1 MDEQLN
7 AREQGDI
14 KNNGDA
20 VNPGGE
26 GLGSHDGARPAGRI
40 ECIKAWASNHR
51 RESLAIMGLAAVV
64 LVLLGFTLGWFV
76 DANRG
81 STVGK
86 IKGPAELKVL
96 GPNATATEQIDLSYN
111 PEYGD
116 TKTGNTVTLKRPFC
130 VQTGGDGFELQLAN
144 TTNIKGLTIELY
156 KAENTG
162 PVDTPDVRG
171 TAGGK
176 SYSWRAS
183 GTDLLASF
191 TPINIADDGLAIET
205 DVTTTDSSDQT
216 FERYDKIQRNAR
228 PLYRYKEFDKSEL
241 NAKTLDGSSG
251 NDTLNFI
258 IKLSWDESAKETD
271 VIYLIA
277 RNTSGK

>member
-14 KNNGDA
+14 KNNGGT
-20 VNPGGE
+20 VSPGDE
-26 GLGSHDGARPAGRI
+26 GLGSRGEARPVGRI
-40 ECIKAWASNHR
+40 ERIKAWMSNHR
-51 RESLAIMGLAAVV
+51 RESLAIIGLAAVL
-64 LVLLGFTLGWFV
+64 LVVLGFTLGWFV

-86 IKGPAELKVL
+86 IKAPAELKVL

-144 TTNIKGLTIELY
+144 TTNITGLTIELY
-156 KAENTG
+156 KAENT
-162 PVDTPDVRG
+162 PALQTPDVSG
-171 TAGGK
+171 TAGGN
-176 SYSWRAS
+176 SYSWKAS
-183 GTDLLASF
+183 GTDLLTSF
-191 TPINIADDGLAIET
+191 TFINKANDDLATEP
-205 DVTTTDSSDQT
+205 DAGASDPT
-216 FERYDKIQRNAR
+216 FKDYQSVQRNAR
-228 PLYRYKEFDKSEL
+228 PLYRYKKFDKSEL

>member
-14 KNNGDA
+14 KHSKGAANHGGD
-20 VNPGGE
+20 GF
-26 GLGSHDGARPAGRI
+26 GSHGEARSASRVVR
-40 ECIKAWASNHR
+40 IKAWVSDHR
-51 RESLAIMGLAAVV
+51 RESLAIMGLLAVL
-64 LVLLGFTLGWFV
+64 LVLLGLTLGWFV

-86 IKGPAELKVL
+86 IKEPAELKVL
-96 GPNATATEQIDLSYN
+96 GPNATAAEQIDLSYN

-156 KAENTG
+156 KAENALALQ
-162 PVDTPDVRG
+162 TPDVSG
-171 TAGGK
+171 TALGK
-176 SYSWRAS
+176 TYSWK
-183 GTDLLASF
+183 TTEEELLKSF
-191 TPINIADDGLAIET
+191 TLINDPVPGA
-205 DVTTTDSSDQT
+205 SDPT
-216 FERYDKIQRNAR
+216 FKDYQSVQRNAR
-228 PLYRYKEFDKSEL
+228 PLYRFKEFSKSEL
-241 NAKTLDGSSG
+241 NAKTLDSSTG

>member
-14 KNNGDA
+14 KHNEGA
-20 VNPGGE
+20 ANPGGN
-26 GLGSHDGARPAGRI
+26 GFGSHGEARPVGRI
-40 ECIKAWASNHR
+40 ECIKTWTSNHR
-51 RESLAIMGLAAVV
+51 RESLAIMGLLAVL
-64 LVLLGFTLGWFV
+64 LVLLGLTLGWFV

-86 IKGPAELKVL
+86 IKEPAELKVL
-96 GPNATATEQIDLSYN
+96 GPNATAAEQIDLSYS

-156 KAENTG
+156 KAENQG
-162 PVDTPDVRG
+162 LGDTPDVSG

-176 SYSWRAS
+176 PYSWKMS
-183 GTDLLASF
+183 ETDLLKSF
-191 TPINIADDGLAIET
+191 TPINDPGDGLAAVPGEGA
-205 DVTTTDSSDQT
+205 SDPT
-216 FERYDKIQRNAR
+216 FKDYQNVQRNAR
-228 PLYRYKEFDKSEL
+228 PLYRFKVFSKSEL
-241 NAKTLDGSSG
+241 NAKTLDGSNG
-251 NDTLNFI
+251 KDTLNFI

>member
-14 KNNGDA
+14 KHNEEVVNSGDD
-20 VNPGGE
+20 GF
-26 GLGSHDGARPAGRI
+26 GSHGEARPAGRI
-40 ECIKAWASNHR
+40 ERIETWVSGHR
-51 RESLAIMGLAAVV
+51 RESLAIMGLVAVL
-64 LVLLGFTLGWFV
+64 LVLLGLTLGWFV
-76 DANRG
+76 DANRA

-86 IKGPAELKVL
+86 IKEPAELKVL

-111 PEYGD
+111 PKYGD
-116 TKTGNTVTLKRPFC
+116 TKIGNTVTLKRPFC

-144 TTNIKGLTIELY
+144 TTNITGLTIELY
-156 KAENTG
+156 KAEDTG
-162 PVDTPDVRG
+162 LGDAPDVSG

-176 SYSWRAS
+176 PYSWKMS
-183 GTDLLASF
+183 GTDLLKSF
-191 TPINIADDGLAIET
+191 TPINDPGDGLAAVPGEGA
-205 DVTTTDSSDQT
+205 SDPT
-216 FERYDKIQRNAR
+216 FKDYQNVQRNAR
-228 PLYRYKEFDKSEL
+228 PLYRYKKFGKSEL
-241 NAKTLDGSSG
+241 NAKTLDSSTG

-258 IKLSWDESAKETD
+258 IKLSWDESTKETD

>member
-7 AREQGDI
+7 AHEQGDI
-14 KNNGDA
+14 KNNGG
-20 VNPGGE
+20 VMNPGGE
-26 GLGSHDGARPAGRI
+26 GLGSHGEARSVGRI
-40 ECIKAWASNHR
+40 ERIKAWASSHR
-51 RESLAIMGLAAVV
+51 RESLAIIGLAAVL
-64 LVLLGFTLGWFV
+64 LVVLGFTLGWFV

-86 IKGPAELKVL
+86 IKAPAELKVL

-144 TTNIKGLTIELY
+144 TTNINGLTIELY
-156 KAENTG
+156 KAENT
-162 PVDTPDVRG
+162 PALQTPDANG
-171 TAGGK
+171 AAGGK
-176 SYSWRAS
+176 SYSWKAT
-183 GTDLLASF
+183 GEDLLKGF
-191 TPINIADDGLAIET
+191 TSINEADDGLAIET

-241 NAKTLDGSSG
+241 NAKTLDGSTG

>member
-14 KNNGDA
+14 KHNEGA
-20 VNPGGE
+20 ANPGGN
-26 GLGSHDGARPAGRI
+26 GFGSHGEARPTGRI
-40 ECIKAWASNHR
+40 ERIKAWVSGHR
-51 RESLAIMGLAAVV
+51 RESLAIMGLLAVL
-64 LVLLGFTLGWFV
+64 LVLLGLTLGWFV

-86 IKGPAELKVL
+86 IKEPAELKVL

-116 TKTGNTVTLKRPFC
+116 TKTGNTVTLKRAFC

-144 TTNIKGLTIELY
+144 TTNITGLTIELY
-156 KAENTG
+156 KAEDTG
-162 PVDTPDVRG
+162 PGDAPDVRG
-171 TAGGK
+171 IAGGK
-176 SYSWRAS
+176 PYSWKMYE
-183 GTDLLASF
+183 TDLLKSF
-191 TPINIADDGLAIET
+191 TPIEDPGEGA
-205 DVTTTDSSDQT
+205 SDPT
-216 FERYDKIQRNAR
+216 FKDYQNVQRNAR
-228 PLYRYKEFDKSEL
+228 PLYRYKKFGKSEL
-241 NAKTLDGSSG
+241 NAKTLDGSTG

-258 IKLSWDESAKETD
+258 IKLSRDESAKETD

>member
-7 AREQGDI
+7 AREQGEI
-14 KNNGDA
+14 KNNGGTM
-20 VNPGGE
+20 NPGGE
-26 GLGSHDGARPAGRI
+26 GLGSPGEARPVGRI
-40 ECIKAWASNHR
+40 ERIKAWASNHR
-51 RESLAIMGLAAVV
+51 RESLAIMGLAAVL
-64 LVLLGFTLGWFV
+64 LVVLGFTLGWFV

-86 IKGPAELKVL
+86 IKEPAELKVL

-116 TKTGNTVTLKRPFC
+116 TKTGNTVTLKRAFC

-144 TTNIKGLTIELY
+144 TTNIEGLTIELY
-156 KAENTG
+156 KAENAG
-162 PVDTPDVRG
+162 LGDTPDVSG
-171 TAGGK
+171 TAGSR
-176 SYSWRAS
+176 SYSWKAS
-183 GTDLLASF
+183 GADLLTSFKFINKANNDLATEPDAGASD
-191 TPINIADDGLAIET
+191 P
-205 DVTTTDSSDQT
+205 T
-216 FERYDKIQRNAR
+216 FKDYQSVQRNAR
-228 PLYRYKEFDKSEL
+228 PLYRYKVFGESEL
-241 NAKTLDGSSG
+241 NAKTLNDTNG

>member
-14 KNNGDA
+14 KHNEGA
-20 VNPGGE
+20 ANPGGN
-26 GLGSHDGARPAGRI
+26 GFGSHGEARPAGRI
-40 ECIKAWASNHR
+40 ERIEAWVSDHR
-51 RESLAIMGLAAVV
+51 RESLAIMGLLAVLLVV
-64 LVLLGFTLGWFV
+64 LGLTLGWFV

-86 IKGPAELKVL
+86 IKEPAELKVL

-116 TKTGNTVTLKRPFC
+116 TKTGNTVALKRPFC

-144 TTNIKGLTIELY
+144 TTNIEGLTIELY
-156 KAENTG
+156 KAENPG
-162 PVDTPDVRG
+162 LGDTSDVSG

-176 SYSWRAS
+176 PYSWKMS
-183 GTDLLASF
+183 GTDLLTSF
-191 TPINIADDGLAIET
+191 KPINGAGDGLAT
-205 DVTTTDSSDQT
+205 VPVAGANDPT
-216 FERYDKIQRNAR
+216 FKDHQNVQRNAR
-228 PLYRYKEFDKSEL
+228 PLYRYKKFGKSEL
-241 NAKTLDGSSG
+241 NAKTLDGSNG
-251 NDTLNFI
+251 KDTLNFI
-258 IKLSWDESAKETD
+258 IKLSWDESTKETD

-277 RNTSGK
+277 RNTSGE

>member
-14 KNNGDA
+14 KNNGGPM
-20 VNPGGE
+20 NPDGE
-26 GLGSHDGARPAGRI
+26 GLGSHGEARPVGRV

-51 RESLAIMGLAAVV
+51 RESLAIMGLAAVL
-64 LVLLGFTLGWFV
+64 LVVLGFTLGWFV

-86 IKGPAELKVL
+86 IKEPAELKVL

-156 KAENTG
+156 KAGDT
-162 PVDTPDVRG
+162 PAPQTPDVSG
-171 TAGGK
+171 TAGGEF
-176 SYSWRAS
+176 YSWKAS
-183 GTDLLASF
+183 GANLLSSFKFINKANNDLATEPDAGASD
-191 TPINIADDGLAIET
+191 P
-205 DVTTTDSSDQT
+205 T
-216 FERYDKIQRNAR
+216 FKDYQSVQRNAR
-228 PLYRYKEFDKSEL
+228 PLYRYKVFGESEL
-241 NAKTLDGSSG
+241 NAKTLSDTNG

>member
-7 AREQGDI
+7 AHEQGDV
-14 KNNGDA
+14 KNNGGTMA
-20 VNPGGE
+20 PGGE
-26 GLGSHDGARPAGRI
+26 GIGSHGEARPVGRI
-40 ECIKAWASNHR
+40 ERIKAWTSNHR
-51 RESLAIMGLAAVV
+51 RESLAIMGLAAVLFV
-64 LVLLGFTLGWFV
+64 VLGFTLGWFV

-86 IKGPAELKVL
+86 IKEPAELKVL

-156 KAENTG
+156 KAG
-162 PVDTPDVRG
+162 DTPAPQAPDVSG

-176 SYSWRAS
+176 SYRWKTS
-183 GTDLLASF
+183 GTDLLTDF
-191 TPINIADDGLAIET
+191 KFINKADDDLATEA
-205 DVTTTDSSDQT
+205 DVTASDSSDQT
-216 FERYDKIQRNAR
+216 FGRYGNIQRNAR
-228 PLYRYKEFDKSEL
+228 PLYRYKVFDKTEL
-241 NAKTLDGSSG
+241 NAKTLDGSTG

>member
-7 AREQGDI
+7 TREQGDI
-14 KNNGDA
+14 KTNEGA
-20 VNPGGE
+20 MNPAAE
-26 GLGSHDGARPAGRI
+26 GLGSSGEARPVGRI
-40 ECIKAWASNHR
+40 ECIRTWVSNHR
-51 RESLAIMGLAAVV
+51 RESLAIMGLAAVL
-64 LVLLGFTLGWFV
+64 LVVLGFTLGWFV
-76 DANRG
+76 NANRG

-96 GPNATATEQIDLSYN
+96 GPNATAIEQIDLSYN

-144 TTNIKGLTIELY
+144 TTNIAGLNIELY

-162 PVDTPDVRG
+162 LTDTPDVSG

-176 SYSWRAS
+176 PYSRKAS
-183 GTDLLASF
+183 GANLLQDFTFINKAPDDLA
-191 TPINIADDGLAIET
+191 TVT
-205 DVTTTDSSDQT
+205 DVTAPDSSDQT
-216 FERYDKIQRNAR
+216 FERYGNIQRNAR
-228 PLYRYKEFDKSEL
+228 PLYRYKLFDKNEL
-241 NAKTLDGSSG
+241 NAKTLDDSTG

-258 IKLSWDESAKETD
+258 IELSWDESAKETD

>member
-7 AREQGDI
+7 AREQGYI
-14 KNNGDA
+14 KHNEGA
-20 VNPGGE
+20 ANPGGN
-26 GLGSHDGARPAGRI
+26 GFGSHGEARPAGRI
-40 ECIKAWASNHR
+40 ERIKAWVSGHR
-51 RESLAIMGLAAVV
+51 RESLAIMGLLTVL
-64 LVLLGFTLGWFV
+64 LVLLGLTLGWFV

-86 IKGPAELKVL
+86 IKEPAELKVL

-116 TKTGNTVTLKRPFC
+116 TKTGNTVTLKRAFC

-144 TTNIKGLTIELY
+144 TTNITGLTIELY
-156 KAENTG
+156 RAENTSALQ
-162 PVDTPDVRG
+162 TPDVSG
-171 TAGGK
+171 TADGK
-176 SYSWRAS
+176 SYSWKAT
-183 GTDLLASF
+183 GENLLTSF
-191 TPINIADDGLAIET
+191 EYINKENDGLAAVPGEGA
-205 DVTTTDSSDQT
+205 SDPT
-216 FERYDKIQRNAR
+216 FKDYQNVQRNAR
-228 PLYRYKEFDKSEL
+228 PLYRYKKFGKSEL
-241 NAKTLDGSSG
+241 NAKTLDGSTD

>member
-7 AREQGDI
+7 AHEQGDV
-14 KNNGDA
+14 KNNGGTM
-20 VNPGGE
+20 NPGGE
-26 GLGSHDGARPAGRI
+26 GLGSHGEVRPVSRV
-40 ECIKAWASNHR
+40 ERIKAWASDHR
-51 RESLAIMGLAAVV
+51 RESLAIMGLAAVL
-64 LVLLGFTLGWFV
+64 LVVLGFTLGWFV

-86 IKGPAELKVL
+86 IKEPAELKVL

-116 TKTGNTVTLKRPFC
+116 TKIGSTVTLKRPFC

-144 TTNIKGLTIELY
+144 TTNIAGLNIELY
-156 KAENTG
+156 KAEDASLG
-162 PVDTPDVRG
+162 DTPDVSG

-176 SYSWRAS
+176 PYSWKAS
-183 GTDLLASF
+183 GEDLLTSF
-191 TPINIADDGLAIET
+191 TFINKANNGLAAVPDEGT
-205 DVTTTDSSDQT
+205 SDPT
-216 FERYDKIQRNAR
+216 FKGYQNVQRNAR
-228 PLYRYKEFDKSEL
+228 PLYRYKVFDKTEL
-241 NAKTLDGSSG
+241 NAKTLDGSTGS
-251 NDTLNFI
+251 DTLNFI

-277 RNTSGK
+277 RNTSGE

>member
-14 KNNGDA
+14 KNNGGT

-26 GLGSHDGARPAGRI
+26 GLGSHGGARPVGRI
-40 ECIKAWASNHR
+40 ERVKAWASNHR

-76 DANRG
+76 DANRS

-96 GPNATATEQIDLSYN
+96 GPNAAATEQIDLSYN

-144 TTNIKGLTIELY
+144 TTNINGLTIELY
-156 KAENTG
+156 KAENT
-162 PVDTPDVRG
+162 PALQTPDVNG
-171 TAGGK
+171 AAGGK
-176 SYSWRAS
+176 SYSWKAT
-183 GTDLLASF
+183 GEDLLKGF
-191 TPINIADDGLAIET
+191 TSINNADDGLAIET

-241 NAKTLDGSSG
+241 NAKTLDGSTG

>member
-7 AREQGDI
+7 ASEQGDI
-14 KNNGDA
+14 KHNEGA
-20 VNPGGE
+20 ASPGGDGF
-26 GLGSHDGARPAGRI
+26 GLHGEARPVGRV
-40 ECIKAWASNHR
+40 ECIKAWVSSHR
-51 RESLAIMGLAAVV
+51 RESLAIMGLVAVV
-64 LVLLGFTLGWFV
+64 FVLLGLTLGWFV

-86 IKGPAELKVL
+86 IKEPAELKVL
-96 GPNATATEQIDLSYN
+96 GPNATATEQVDLSYN

-116 TKTGNTVTLKRPFC
+116 TKTGNTVTLMRPFC

-144 TTNIKGLTIELY
+144 TTNITGLTIELY
-156 KAENTG
+156 KAENT
-162 PVDTPDVRG
+162 PALQMPDVNG

-176 SYSWRAS
+176 SYSWKATGENLLTSFEYINKENDGPAAVPVPGAS
-183 GTDLLASF
+183 D
-191 TPINIADDGLAIET
+191 P
-205 DVTTTDSSDQT
+205 T
-216 FERYDKIQRNAR
+216 FKDYQNVQRNAR
-228 PLYRYKEFDKSEL
+228 PLYRYKKFGKSEL
-241 NAKTLDGSSG
+241 NAKTLDNSTG

-258 IKLSWDESAKETD
+258 IKLSWDESTKETD

>member
-14 KNNGDA
+14 KHNEGA
-20 VNPGGE
+20 ANPGGD
-26 GLGSHDGARPAGRI
+26 GFGSHGEVRPAGRI
-40 ECIKAWASNHR
+40 ERIKTWVSGHR
-51 RESLAIMGLAAVV
+51 RESLAIMGLVAVL
-64 LVLLGFTLGWFV
+64 LVLLGLTLGWFV

-86 IKGPAELKVL
+86 IKEPAELKVL
-96 GPNATATEQIDLSYN
+96 GPNATAAEQIDLSYN

-116 TKTGNTVTLKRPFC
+116 TKIGNTVTLKRPFC

-144 TTNIKGLTIELY
+144 TTNIAGLNIELY
-156 KAENTG
+156 KAEDASLG
-162 PVDTPDVRG
+162 DTPDVSG

-176 SYSWRAS
+176 PYSWKAS
-183 GTDLLASF
+183 GEDLLTSF
-191 TPINIADDGLAIET
+191 TFINKANNGLATEP
-205 DVTTTDSSDQT
+205 DAGASDPT
-216 FERYDKIQRNAR
+216 FKDYQNVQRNAR
-228 PLYRYKEFDKSEL
+228 PLYRYKVFDKSEL
-241 NAKTLDGSSG
+241 NAKTLGDTTG

>member
-7 AREQGDI
+7 AREQGYI
-14 KNNGDA
+14 KHNEDVVNSGGD
-20 VNPGGE
+20 GF
-26 GLGSHDGARPAGRI
+26 GSHGEARPAGRI
-40 ECIKAWASNHR
+40 ERIKTWVSGHR
-51 RESLAIMGLAAVV
+51 RESLAIMGLVAVL
-64 LVLLGFTLGWFV
+64 LVLLGLTLGWFV

-86 IKGPAELKVL
+86 IKEPAELKVL

-116 TKTGNTVTLKRPFC
+116 TKTGNTVTLRRPFC

-144 TTNIKGLTIELY
+144 TTNIEGLTIELY
-156 KAENTG
+156 KAENT
-162 PVDTPDVRG
+162 PALQTPDVSG
-171 TAGGK
+171 TAGGRPYK
-176 SYSWRAS
+176 WKAS

-191 TPINIADDGLAIET
+191 TPINDAGDGLATVPVEGAN
-205 DVTTTDSSDQT
+205 DLT
-216 FERYDKIQRNAR
+216 FKDYQKVQRNAR
-228 PLYRYKEFDKSEL
+228 PLYRFKVFNKDEL
-241 NAKTLDGSSG
+241 NAKTLDGSTG

>member
-14 KNNGDA
+14 KNNGGTVSPVD
-20 VNPGGE
+20 E
-26 GLGSHDGARPAGRI
+26 GLGSHGEARPVGRI
-40 ECIKAWASNHR
+40 ERIKAWASNHR

-86 IKGPAELKVL
+86 IKAPAELKVL

-130 VQTGGDGFELQLAN
+130 VQTGGDGFEMQLAN
-144 TTNIKGLTIELY
+144 TTNITGLTIELY
-156 KAENTG
+156 KAENAD
-162 PVDTPDVRG
+162 PVDTPDVSG

-176 SYSWRAS
+176 PYRWKAS
-183 GTDLLASF
+183 GTDLLTSF
-191 TPINIADDGLAIET
+191 TFINKANDDLATEP
-205 DVTTTDSSDQT
+205 DAGASDPT
-216 FERYDKIQRNAR
+216 FKDYQSVQRNAR
-228 PLYRYKEFDKSEL
+228 PLYRYKKFDKSEL

>member
-7 AREQGDI
+7 AHEQGDV
-14 KNNGDA
+14 KNNGGTMNSG
-20 VNPGGE
+20 VE
-26 GLGSHDGARPAGRI
+26 GLSSHGEARPASRV
-40 ECIKAWASNHR
+40 ERIKAWTSNHR
-51 RESLAIMGLAAVV
+51 RESLAIMGLAAVL
-64 LVLLGFTLGWFV
+64 LVVLGFTLGWFV

-86 IKGPAELKVL
+86 IKEPAELKVL

-156 KAENTG
+156 KAGDT
-162 PVDTPDVRG
+162 PAPQTPDVSG

-176 SYSWRAS
+176 SYRWKTS
-183 GTDLLASF
+183 GTDLLTDF
-191 TPINIADDGLAIET
+191 KFINKADDDLATET
-205 DVTTTDSSDQT
+205 DVTASDSSDQT
-216 FERYDKIQRNAR
+216 FGRYGNIQRNAR
-228 PLYRYKEFDKSEL
+228 PLYRYKVFDKTEL
-241 NAKTLDGSSG
+241 NAKTLSDTNG

>member
-14 KNNGDA
+14 KNNGGA

-26 GLGSHDGARPAGRI
+26 GLGSRGGARPAGRI
-40 ECIKAWASNHR
+40 ERIKAWASNHR

-96 GPNATATEQIDLSYN
+96 GPNATAVEQIDLSYN
-111 PEYGD
+111 SEYGD

-144 TTNIKGLTIELY
+144 TTNIEGLTIELY
-156 KAENTG
+156 KAENAG
-162 PVDTPDVRG
+162 PVDTPDVSG
-171 TAGGK
+171 TAGGEPYRWK
-176 SYSWRAS
+176 AF
-183 GTDLLASF
+183 GTDLLKDF
-191 TPINIADDGLAIET
+191 TFINKPDDDLAIEA
-205 DVTTTDSSDQT
+205 DVTATDSSDQT
-216 FERYDKIQRNAR
+216 FGRYGNIQRNAR
-228 PLYRYKEFDKSEL
+228 PLYRYKVFGNSEL
-241 NAKTLDGSSG
+241 NAKTLGDTTG

>member
-7 AREQGDI
+7 AREQGEI
-14 KNNGDA
+14 KNNGGA
-20 VNPGGE
+20 VNPGDE
-26 GLGSHDGARPAGRI
+26 GLGSHGEARPVDRI
-40 ECIKAWASNHR
+40 ERIKAWASNHR
-51 RESLAIMGLAAVV
+51 RESLAITGLVAVL
-64 LVLLGFTLGWFV
+64 LVVLGFTLGWFV

-86 IKGPAELKVL
+86 IKEPAELKVL

-156 KAENTG
+156 KAENAVLG
-162 PVDTPDVRG
+162 DTPDVSG
-171 TAGGK
+171 TAGGR
-176 SYSWRAS
+176 SYGWKAS
-183 GTDLLASF
+183 GADLLTSF
-191 TPINIADDGLAIET
+191 KFINKADDGLATEP
-205 DVTTTDSSDQT
+205 DAGASDPT
-216 FERYDKIQRNAR
+216 FKDYQSVQRNAR

-241 NAKTLDGSSG
+241 NAKALDDSTD

>member
-14 KNNGDA
+14 KNNGGA
-20 VNPGGE
+20 VNPGDE
-26 GLGSHDGARPAGRI
+26 GLGSRGGARPVGRI
-40 ECIKAWASNHR
+40 ERIKTWASNHR

-96 GPNATATEQIDLSYN
+96 GPNATAVEQIDLSYN
-111 PEYGD
+111 SEYGD

-144 TTNIKGLTIELY
+144 TTNIKGLSIKLY
-156 KAENTG
+156 KAKDTG
-162 PVDTPDVRG
+162 PGDTSDVSG
-171 TAGGK
+171 AAGGK
-176 SYSWRAS
+176 PYSWKAS
-183 GTDLLASF
+183 GADLLKDF
-191 TPINIADDGLAIET
+191 TFINEADDGLAIET
-205 DVTTTDSSDQT
+205 DVTATDSSDQT
-216 FERYDKIQRNAR
+216 FGRYGNIQRNAR
-228 PLYRYKEFDKSEL
+228 PLYRYKVFGNSEL
-241 NAKTLDGSSG
+241 NAKTLGDTTG

-258 IKLSWDESAKETD
+258 IKLSWDESAKEAD

>member
-14 KNNGDA
+14 KNNGGA

-26 GLGSHDGARPAGRI
+26 GLGSRGEACPAGRI
-40 ECIKAWASNHR
+40 ERIEAWASNHR

-76 DANRG
+76 DANRS

-144 TTNIKGLTIELY
+144 TTNINGLTIELY
-156 KAENTG
+156 KAENT
-162 PVDTPDVRG
+162 PALQTPDVNG
-171 TAGGK
+171 AAGGK
-176 SYSWRAS
+176 SYSWKAT
-183 GTDLLASF
+183 GEDLLKGF
-191 TPINIADDGLAIET
+191 TSINETDDGLAIET

-241 NAKTLDGSSG
+241 NAKTLDGSTG

>member
-14 KNNGDA
+14 KHNEGA
-20 VNPGGE
+20 ANPGGD
-26 GLGSHDGARPAGRI
+26 GFGSHGEVRPAGRI
-40 ECIKAWASNHR
+40 ERIKTWVSGHR
-51 RESLAIMGLAAVV
+51 RESLAIMGLVAVL
-64 LVLLGFTLGWFV
+64 LVLLGLTLGWFV

-86 IKGPAELKVL
+86 IKEPAELKVL
-96 GPNATATEQIDLSYN
+96 GPNATAAEQIDLSYN
-111 PEYGD
+111 PKYGD
-116 TKTGNTVTLKRPFC
+116 TKTDNTVTLKRPFC

-144 TTNIKGLTIELY
+144 TTNIRGLTIELY
-156 KAENTG
+156 KAEDAVGDT
-162 PVDTPDVRG
+162 VDVSG

-176 SYSWRAS
+176 SYSWKATGENLLTSFEYINKANDDLATEPGVGAS
-183 GTDLLASF
+183 D
-191 TPINIADDGLAIET
+191 P
-205 DVTTTDSSDQT
+205 T
-216 FERYDKIQRNAR
+216 FKDYQNVQRNAR
-228 PLYRYKEFDKSEL
+228 PLYRFKVFNKDEL
-241 NAKTLDGSSG
+241 NAKTLDGSTG

>member
-14 KNNGDA
+14 KNNGGT
-20 VNPGGE
+20 VNLGGE
-26 GLGSHDGARPAGRI
+26 GLGSHGGARPAGRI
-40 ECIKAWASNHR
+40 ERIKTWASSHR
-51 RESLAIMGLAAVV
+51 RESLAITGLVAVL
-64 LVLLGFTLGWFV
+64 LVVLGFTLGWFV

-86 IKGPAELKVL
+86 IKEPAELKVL
-96 GPNATATEQIDLSYN
+96 GPNATAAEQIDLSYN

-116 TKTGNTVTLKRPFC
+116 TKTSNTVTLKRPFC

-144 TTNIKGLTIELY
+144 TTNITGLTIELY
-156 KAENTG
+156 KAEDAG
-162 PVDTPDVRG
+162 PGDTVDVSG
-171 TAGGK
+171 TAGGE
-176 SYSWRAS
+176 SYSWKKS
-183 GTDLLASF
+183 GVDLLKDF
-191 TPINIADDGLAIET
+191 KFINNADDGLAT
-205 DVTTTDSSDQT
+205 VPDAGASDPT
-216 FERYDKIQRNAR
+216 FKDYQSVQRNAR
-228 PLYRYKEFDKSEL
+228 PLYRYKEFDKGEL
-241 NAKTLDGSSG
+241 NAKTLSDTNG

>member
-7 AREQGDI
+7 AHEQGEI
-14 KNNGDA
+14 KNNGGA
-20 VNPGGE
+20 MNPGDE
-26 GLGSHDGARPAGRI
+26 GIGSHGEARPVGRI
-40 ECIKAWASNHR
+40 ERIKAWASSHR
-51 RESLAIMGLAAVV
+51 RESLAIMGLAAVL
-64 LVLLGFTLGWFV
+64 LVVLGFTLGWFV
-76 DANRG
+76 DANHG

-86 IKGPAELKVL
+86 IKAPAELKVL

-111 PEYGD
+111 PECGD

-156 KAENTG
+156 KAEDASLG
-162 PVDTPDVRG
+162 ETPDVSG
-171 TAGGK
+171 TAGGN
-176 SYSWRAS
+176 SYSWKAS
-183 GTDLLASF
+183 GTDLLTSF
-191 TPINIADDGLAIET
+191 TFINKANDDLATEP
-205 DVTTTDSSDQT
+205 VEGAGDST
-216 FERYDKIQRNAR
+216 FKDYQSVQRNAR

-241 NAKTLDGSSG
+241 NAKTLDDSTG
-251 NDTLNFI
+251 NDTFNFI

>member
-7 AREQGDI
+7 ACEQGDT
-14 KNNGDA
+14 KNFGDTM
-20 VNPGGE
+20 VPGGE
-26 GLGSHDGARPAGRI
+26 GLSSHGEARPVSRVGRI
-40 ECIKAWASNHR
+40 KTWASSHR
-51 RESLAIMGLAAVV
+51 RESLAIMGLAAVL
-64 LVLLGFTLGWFV
+64 LVVLGFTLGWFV

-86 IKGPAELKVL
+86 IKEPAELKVL

-116 TKTGNTVTLKRPFC
+116 TKIGSTVTLKRPFC

-156 KAENTG
+156 KAEDTG
-162 PVDTPDVRG
+162 LADAPDVSG
-171 TAGGK
+171 TAGGEF
-176 SYSWRAS
+176 YSWKAS
-183 GTDLLASF
+183 GANLLKSF
-191 TPINIADDGLAIET
+191 VFINKADDDLATET
-205 DVTTTDSSDQT
+205 DVAASDSSDPT
-216 FERYDKIQRNAR
+216 FGRYGNIQRNAR
-228 PLYRYKEFDKSEL
+228 PLYRYKVFDKTEL
-241 NAKTLDGSSG
+241 NAKTLDGSTGS
-251 NDTLNFI
+251 DTLNFI

-277 RNTSGK
+277 RNTSGE

>member
-7 AREQGDI
+7 AHEQGDI
-14 KNNGDA
+14 KYNEGTMS
-20 VNPGGE
+20 PGGE
-26 GLGSHDGARPAGRI
+26 GLGSRGETHPTGHFDRI
-40 ECIKAWASNHR
+40 KTWVSNHR
-51 RESLAIMGLAAVV
+51 RESLAIMGLAAVL
-64 LVLLGFTLGWFV
+64 LVILGFTLGWFV
-76 DANRG
+76 NANRG

-86 IKGPAELKVL
+86 IKEPAELKVL

-116 TKTGNTVTLKRPFC
+116 TKIGNTVTLKRPFC

-144 TTNIKGLTIELY
+144 TTNIAGLNIELY
-156 KAENTG
+156 KAEDASPG
-162 PVDTPDVRG
+162 DKPDVRG

-176 SYSWRAS
+176 PYSWKAS
-183 GTDLLASF
+183 GEDLLTSF
-191 TPINIADDGLAIET
+191 TFINKANNRLATEP
-205 DVTTTDSSDQT
+205 DAGASDPT
-216 FERYDKIQRNAR
+216 FKDYQNVQRNAR
-228 PLYRYKEFDKSEL
+228 PLYRYKLFDKNEL
-241 NAKTLDGSSG
+241 NAKTLDDSTG

-258 IKLSWDESAKETD
+258 IELSWDESAKETD

>member
-7 AREQGDI
+7 AHEQGDV
-14 KNNGDA
+14 KNNEGTM
-20 VNPGGE
+20 NPGGE
-26 GLGSHDGARPAGRI
+26 GLGSRGEARPVGRI
-40 ECIKAWASNHR
+40 ERIKAWASNHR
-51 RESLAIMGLAAVV
+51 RESLAIMGLAAVL
-64 LVLLGFTLGWFV
+64 LVVLGFTLGWFV

-86 IKGPAELKVL
+86 IKEPAELKVL

-111 PEYGD
+111 PEYDD

-144 TTNIKGLTIELY
+144 TTNIEGLTIELY
-156 KAENTG
+156 KAENAG
-162 PVDTPDVRG
+162 LGDMPDVSG
-171 TAGGK
+171 TAGGEPYK
-176 SYSWRAS
+176 WKAS
-183 GTDLLASF
+183 GADLLTSF
-191 TPINIADDGLAIET
+191 AFINKANNDLATEP
-205 DVTTTDSSDQT
+205 DAGANDPT
-216 FERYDKIQRNAR
+216 FKDYQSVQRNAR
-228 PLYRYKEFDKSEL
+228 PLYRYKEFDKGEL
-241 NAKTLDGSSG
+241 NAKTLSDANG

>member
-14 KNNGDA
+14 KNNGGT

-26 GLGSHDGARPAGRI
+26 GLGSHGGVRPAGRI
-40 ECIKAWASNHR
+40 ERIKAWASNHR

-96 GPNATATEQIDLSYN
+96 GPNATATEQIDLSYSS
-111 PEYGD
+111 EYGD

-228 PLYRYKEFDKSEL
+228 PLYRYKKFDKSEL
-241 NAKTLDGSSG
+241 NAKTLDDSSG

>member
-7 AREQGDI
+7 AREQGYI
-14 KNNGDA
+14 KHNEDVVNSGGD
-20 VNPGGE
+20 GF
-26 GLGSHDGARPAGRI
+26 GSHGEARPAGRI
-40 ECIKAWASNHR
+40 ERIKTWVSGHR
-51 RESLAIMGLAAVV
+51 RESLAIMGLVAVL
-64 LVLLGFTLGWFV
+64 LVLLGLTLGWFV

-86 IKGPAELKVL
+86 IKEPAELKVL
-96 GPNATATEQIDLSYN
+96 GPNATAAEQIDLSYN

-156 KAENTG
+156 KAENTSALQ
-162 PVDTPDVRG
+162 TPDVSG

-176 SYSWRAS
+176 SYSWKAT
-183 GTDLLASF
+183 GENLLTSF
-191 TPINIADDGLAIET
+191 MPINDAGDGLATEPAPGA
-205 DVTTTDSSDQT
+205 SDPT
-216 FERYDKIQRNAR
+216 FKEYQNVQRNAR
-228 PLYRYKEFDKSEL
+228 PLYRFKVFNKGDL
-241 NAKTLDGSSG
+241 NAKTLDNSIG

-258 IKLSWDESAKETD
+258 IKLSWDESTKETD

>member
-14 KNNGDA
+14 KHNEGA
-20 VNPGGE
+20 ANPGGD
-26 GLGSHDGARPAGRI
+26 GFGSHGEVRPAGRI
-40 ECIKAWASNHR
+40 ERIKTWVSGHR
-51 RESLAIMGLAAVV
+51 RESLAIMGLVAVL
-64 LVLLGFTLGWFV
+64 LVLLGLTLGWFV

-86 IKGPAELKVL
+86 IKEPAELKVL
-96 GPNATATEQIDLSYN
+96 GPNATAAEQIDLSYN
-111 PEYGD
+111 PKYGD
-116 TKTGNTVTLKRPFC
+116 TKTDNTVTLKRPFC

-144 TTNIKGLTIELY
+144 TTNIRGLTIELY
-156 KAENTG
+156 KAEDAVGDT
-162 PVDTPDVRG
+162 VDVSG

-176 SYSWRAS
+176 SYSWKAT
-183 GTDLLASF
+183 GENLLTSF
-191 TPINIADDGLAIET
+191 EYINKADDGLATEPVAGT
-205 DVTTTDSSDQT
+205 SDPT
-216 FERYDKIQRNAR
+216 FKDYQNVQRNAR
-228 PLYRYKEFDKSEL
+228 PLYRFKVFNKDEL
-241 NAKTLDGSSG
+241 NAKTLDGSTG

>member
-1 MDEQLN
+1 MDERLN
-7 AREQGDI
+7 SREQGDI
-14 KNNGDA
+14 NNNEGA
-20 VNPGGE
+20 MNPGGE
-26 GLGSHDGARPAGRI
+26 SLGLHDEARPVGRI
-40 ECIKAWASNHR
+40 ERIKTWAGSHR
-51 RESLAIMGLAAVV
+51 RESLAIMGLAAVL
-64 LVLLGFTLGWFV
+64 LVVLGFTLGWFV

-86 IKGPAELKVL
+86 IKEPAELKVL

-116 TKTGNTVTLKRPFC
+116 TKTDNTVTLKRAFC
-130 VQTGGDGFELQLAN
+130 VQTGGDGFDLQLAN

-156 KAENTG
+156 KAEG
-162 PVDTPDVRG
+162 ASALQTPDVSG

-176 SYSWRAS
+176 SYRWKATGGELLTSFEPINRAS
-183 GTDLLASF
+183 
-191 TPINIADDGLAIET
+191 DGLAAEPDAGT
-205 DVTTTDSSDQT
+205 SDPT
-216 FERYDKIQRNAR
+216 FKDYQNVQRNAR
-228 PLYRYKEFDKSEL
+228 PLYRYKVFDKNEL
-241 NAKTLDGSSG
+241 NARTLDGSTD